1 MKWLGRHISR
11 LLGRSLTRAFTIL
24 LPACIR
30 DSAVAWFKDLNKTVD
45 DSYVQDE
52 IGDRTDD
59 VFYGQY
65 LAENSVTGLLDF
77 DGIGDYVSFGDTADI
92 IRNSKTVAFEMN
104 LEENAST
111 DYFSVLAFKSTN
123 AGDFLSVAYSPG
135 LGMFR
140 TRSSTFAGGGRDY
153 DISAYRN
160 QLIEVVIT
168 KVSTSVIQLTVNGV
182 AITPIGDTSGTEPTF
197 SYIGYGDGIY
207 EYANYFTIWN
217 VRIYDG
223 TITNSWLGNPDG
235 NTDAAWVDD
244 TGSYDGTVFG
254 TPGVT
259 ETPYY
264 INFYRTSGT
273 FDYTDPSDGSL
284 VEDISIPGTGLYTIP
299 ANGVCDIKVD
309 PYYPEAVVGLLD
321 FDGVDD
327 VVTLPATVDVTGNKT
342 IDFKCYINDSVPGE
356 DGTVTGALMCLSQDI
371 TDLLWVNIN
380 KEYEEFAIYSI
391 EVLLNAGDNTNPNAS
406 WSFDLDLLLLN
417 TIIDIS
423 IVKTAGQISSC
434 SVNGSPVTLTSSGNG
449 EIHTAE
455 NLIGAVTL
463 FSTTEYLSS
472 TNIGYIWSLGIGSSH
487 SYPGSP
493 DGNTNTAWVD
503 GIGTDN
509 GAVSGSP
516 TTIDLNFGDKSYV
529 SYYPVCERAGTVLH
543 DVNENSI
550 HISVTMPSWSETLY
564 GSDYLNQYGFAN
576 KAESDIEG
584 YDWTTSVDGNP
595 IALDNNTL
603 IPLKKKNSLV
613 SNTIDGPLNMI
624 I

>member
-30 DSAVAWFKDLNKTVD
+30 DSAVAWFKDLTD
-45 DSYVQDE
+45 LEEGYVQDE

-65 LAENSVTGLLDF
+65 LAESSVTGLLDF

-92 IRNSKTVAFEMN
+92 IRNSKAVAFEMN

-111 DYFSVLAFKSTN
+111 DYFSVLAFKSTS

-168 KVSTSVIQLTVNGV
+168 KVSASVIQLTVNGV

-284 VEDISIPGTGLYTIP
+284 VEDVSIPATGLYTIP
-299 ANGVCDIKVD
+299 ANGICEIVTSDGSE
-309 PYYPEAVVGLLD
+309 YP
-321 FDGVDD
+321 
-327 VVTLPATVDVTGNKT
+327 
-342 IDFKCYINDSVPGE
+342 I
-356 DGTVTGALMCLSQDI
+356 
-371 TDLLWVNIN
+371 
-380 KEYEEFAIYSI
+380 
-391 EVLLNAGDNTNPNAS
+391 
-406 WSFDLDLLLLN
+406 
-417 TIIDIS
+417 
-423 IVKTAGQISSC
+423 
-434 SVNGSPVTLTSSGNG
+434 
-449 EIHTAE
+449 
-455 NLIGAVTL
+455 
-463 FSTTEYLSS
+463 
-472 TNIGYIWSLGIGSSH
+472 
-487 SYPGSP
+487 
-493 DGNTNTAWVD
+493 
-503 GIGTDN
+503 
-509 GAVSGSP
+509 
-516 TTIDLNFGDKSYV
+516 
-529 SYYPVCERAGTVLH
+529 CERAGNVLH
-543 DVNENSI
+543 DISENSI
-550 HISVTMPSWSETLY
+550 HISVNNPSWSETLY
-564 GSDYLNQYGFAN
+564 GSDYLNQEGFVDKVDFDTA
-576 KAESDIEG
+576 G
-584 YDWTTSVDGNP
+584 YTWETEVDGTP
-595 IALDNNTL
+595 IALNDNTL
-603 IPLKKKNSLV
+603 IPLGQWTFDFLTDSQGSPLIDSEGSPLYLKTSL
-613 SNTIDGPLNMI
+613 
-624 I
+624 